1 MRSLRRSLA
10 THDMTQPI
18 NPEAIMQRLR
28 QLLADL
34 EAPGWQVHIR
44 VVCHHPTGR
53 VTFEVGEKDSNADP

>member
-1 MRSLRRSLA
+1 
-10 THDMTQPI
+10 MTQQI

-53 VTFEVGEKDSNADP
+53 VTFEVGEHPPERVSGHAAGSDDPSR